1 MTGKERNVLDEIRG
15 DVKKL
20 LDFMAT
26 SNERARGCERRFKD
40 LEDSSRWT
48 KGKILLILGF
58 GMGLGYSIG
67 IIIKVL

>member
-26 SNERARGCERRFKD
+26 YTEKSKGCERRFTD
-40 LEDSSRWT
+40 LEEASKWT
-48 KGKILLILGF
+48 KGKVLLILGF
-58 GMGLGYSIG
+58 GMGLGYGIG
-67 IIIKVL
+67 IIVKVL